1 MKLTKRQ
8 KQTIGIIVAIL
19 TFKAILFLMPI
30 PVQVPIVCV
39 TSPCDPVIES
49 KTLAQIIYDG
59 ITEQQR
65 MLDGVSCILVYVPVC
80 GVDGITYSNQCFAGI
95 EGVTIAHAG
104 VCE

>member
-8 KQTIGIIVAIL
+8 KHTIGIIVAIL
-19 TFKAILFLMPI
+19 AFKAILFLMPI
-30 PVQVPIVCV
+30 PVEVQIVCV

-59 ITEQQR
+59 ITAEQ
-65 MLDGVSCILVYVPVC
+65 DGVSCITLYEPVC
-80 GVDGITYSNQCFAGI
+80 GVDGKTYSNQCFAGL
-95 EGVTIAHAG
+95 EGITIAHAG